1 MTFPGISMTKWVVRC
16 KEEGIQ
22 RGFLRT
28 NEIPYLQVSPKANGK
43 RRLFIPLLLVRFWL
57 VERAGMS
64 DAAEVLVQELRE
76 VVNVPI
82 YEPLVPIFHE
92 F

>member
-1 MTFPGISMTKWVVRC
+1 
-16 KEEGIQ
+16 
-22 RGFLRT
+22 
-28 NEIPYLQVSPKANGK
+28 
-43 RRLFIPLLLVRFWL
+43 
-57 VERAGMS
+57 MS